1 MNNYTMTDYSVLGAI
16 GAMLLIVGALIV
28 FINHICVMRQ
38 MRQEHLYAM
47 KENSLCNV
55 DAVAMEEY
63 KIELQRRKDMA
74 VNDHLLKKTEGMY
87 HRVMSDLPK
96 QLVEVTKKVMEEL

>member
-28 FINHICVMRQ
+28 VINHICVMRQ
-38 MRQEHLYAM
+38 MRREHLYAM
-47 KENSLCNV
+47 KENALCNA

-63 KIELQRRKDMA
+63 KIELQRRKDMD
-74 VNDHLLKKTEGMY
+74 VNNNLIQGAEKMY
-87 HRVMSDLPK
+87 KRMINDLPK
-96 QLVEVTKKVMEEL
+96 QVGKMMKEFGEL